1 MEHERRFLRKE
12 SDVILKRNLMKV
24 ILVMLLL
31 LSTVEANAASRKWVK
46 AQSHIA
52 AHEQQKGEKIWKK
65 FKKEQQRKAAEQQK
79 EADILLL
86 ARIIANEAGA
96 DYLSTELS
104 YYVGSVVVNR
114 VNSDLFP
121 NTYAEVAY
129 QPGQYS
135 PVGSPAWYEYPNE
148 RSLKV
153 ARDLYENGSVLPEN
167 VVWQANFKQGKGV
180 YIYQEGMYFCY

>member
-12 SDVILKRNLMKV
+12 SDVILRRNLTKV

-31 LSTVEANAASRKWVK
+31 LIGMFNVKFTTVK
-46 AQSHIA
+46 AHSHIA
-52 AHEQQKGEKIWKK
+52 AHEQQKGEKVLKK
-65 FKKEQQRKAAEQQK
+65 VMKEQRRKAAEQQK

-135 PVGSPAWYEYPNE
+135 PVGSPAWYKYPNE

-153 ARDLYENGSVLPEN
+153 ARDLYENGSVLPAN